1 METHQICGAALCG
14 LSVTAEGE
22 STDSGGGG
30 GKKILVYSIR
40 AASSFEH
47 QIPQNEIR
55 L

>member
-1 METHQICGAALCG
+1 METHQKCGAALCG
-14 LSVTAEGE
+14 LSVTAKGE
-22 STDSGGGG
+22 STDSGGGE
-30 GKKILVYSIR
+30 KKILVYSIR